1 MILELFLGLLIGAA
15 LVYFWRAAISA
26 RQLGEINT
34 LREQLSSAAAA
45 SSAAE
50 ERLQAA
56 QDHYDSSLH
65 QQANAADRLLS
76 ETKQSFELRL
86 ADERSTRERILVE
99 FRAAAGETLKESTK
113 QFLDGAIKDLRQVK
127 TETDT
132 SVTQQQKLITT
143 SVADMKSSIDEVQ
156 KLVKLFEAER
166 GELYGSLAQQLT
178 QLATAGQSWQQEAA
192 SLRTVLSKGSATI
205 GNWGEL
211 VLRNIFTACNLREG
225 IDYEEQVHVYE
236 DKASLLKP
244 DFVVKLPQGGHRQV
258 IDAKSASL
266 ETLLRAEQTTDPKER
281 AQLEMEF
288 AKRVKIRVD
297 ELAGKEYQKQID
309 QDIPYVVMFIPSE
322 AAIRVAFNADP
333 ELFRYAMTN
342 KIIIASPATIMPLL
356 LLIARSWQQ
365 NEFAVNAQQLG
376 SEIETLGERLFKF
389 AEHLDKMTGAI
400 SNTVKHWNNAVGSWQ
415 SRVIPQLEK
424 ARQLGA
430 ALPAELSDG
439 LTAIPEEPR
448 PLLISKEEANNTEQ
462 VN

>member
-1 MILELFLGLLIGAA
+1 MILDLLLGVVIGGA
-15 LVYFWRAAISA
+15 LVYFWRASVNA
-26 RQLGEINT
+26 RQAGEINT
-34 LREQLSSAAAA
+34 LREQLSSLAN
-45 SSAAE
+45 SSAAAD
-50 ERLQAA
+50 ERLHAA
-56 QDHYDSSLH
+56 QDHYEQSL
-65 QQANAADRLLS
+65 QQRNEAADRLLN

-86 ADERSTRERILVE
+86 ADERATREKILVE

-127 TETDT
+127 TETDS

-430 ALPAELSDG
+430 ALPADLSDT
-439 LTAIPEEPR
+439 LTPIPEQPR
-448 PLLISKEEANNTEQ
+448 PLLIPKDDTEHE
-462 VN
+462 VAA